1 MQLLSYHSVSTYLL
15 LRRSYYSPYY
25 AAISLNVFLHSSDET
40 DSPNRW
46 ILIYHPHC
54 FETSQSFPPEPLPST
69 PSFLPSPDTSFRHY
83 ALKLGYPDGIITRV
97 LADLG
102 ADAGKEE
109 LISHL
114 VKLQDMLCPR
124 DSSQRR
130 RRDATHL
137 PSYMLVQDSYYKG
150 KERMP
155 FWVWVKRET
164 IAVDV
169 TGDPPHRRTGNQTR
183 SRSSVLAV
191 PLEQSTCF

>member
-1 MQLLSYHSVSTYLL
+1 MQQSPST
-15 LRRSYYSPYY
+15 
-25 AAISLNVFLHSSDET
+25 SSSTAQARKTRLTIGSSSIIPTASKPLPIRYD
-40 DSPNRW
+40 P
-46 ILIYHPHC
+46 
-54 FETSQSFPPEPLPST
+54 QSFPPEPLPST

-169 TGDPPHRRTGNQTR
+169 TADPPHRRAGIQTR
-183 SRSSVLAV
+183 SRSSSSSA
-191 PLEQSTCF
+191 PRGSS